1 MTPDDRLYRFR
12 QRTLALAEELGSVR
26 AACRM
31 MGIHHSTFYRWR
43 RDAERYGLEMLRPRE
58 RRPPRMPN
66 ATSAFIEQ
74 RVVAFALGQPGFG
87 PARIAAEL
95 ARPKW
100 GGIKLSP
107 SGVWRVLRRHGLN
120 TRRKRLGLV
129 AGYAAP
135 PEPAPREPEPER
147 HLEAKQPG
155 ALVQFDC
162 FHVGRLSGTKGTVWQ
177 YTAIDVASAY
187 TWAEL
192 HVTPRN
198 PSAKWTSRLARRV
211 AADLAARGWE
221 LETVM
226 TDIQSGC
233 ALRMLAGPA
242 GRPQDQRVRH
252 LPAVV
257 D

>member
-66 ATSAFIEQ
+66 ATSAFVEQ

-100 GGIKLSP
+100 GGIKSRP
-107 SGVWRVLRRHGLN
+107 PVSGGCCGATVS
-120 TRRKRLGLV
+120 T
-129 AGYAAP
+129 
-135 PEPAPREPEPER
+135 PA
-147 HLEAKQPG
+147 
-155 ALVQFDC
+155 
-162 FHVGRLSGTKGTVWQ
+162 
-177 YTAIDVASAY
+177 ASASASSPATPPLPSPLRASLSRSATWRPNSPVRWCNSTAS
-187 TWAEL
+187 TWAGCRDQG
-192 HVTPRN
+192 H
-198 PSAKWTSRLARRV
+198 RLAVHGDRCR
-211 AADLAARGWE
+211 
-221 LETVM
+221 
-226 TDIQSGC
+226 
-233 ALRMLAGPA
+233 LR
-242 GRPQDQRVRH
+242 QH
-252 LPAVV
+252 LG
-257 D
+257 